1 MDEQAYS
8 RLLETVNWAKT
19 QNDRREVG
27 ILREDLFWAVD
38 EIEHLRFQLSD
49 ADLQNDLQ
57 TESRSW
63 NKEAAE

>member
-1 MDEQAYS
+1 MHPYT
-8 RLLETVNWAKT
+8 RLLETKKWAET

-27 ILREDLFWAVD
+27 ILREDLFWAMD
-38 EIEHLRFQLSD
+38 EIDHLRFQLSD